1 MRRKAGRRM
10 QRRSLGCVI
19 LFAVLLSPLASWAQ
33 RPPGPPQD
41 HGQRA
46 HQFLAEKK
54 PDLAIPEFRAVLAAD
69 PGNLDAQANL
79 GVLLFFRSD
88 FAGAAPLLK
97 QAVARNPEL
106 SKIRA
111 LLGLA
116 EKSLGQTAEARKDLE
131 AAVPQLTEPPVRIQ
145 AGLALVEIDVAAQD
159 LEHAAATVALLRQV
173 SPTDPRVLYTAYRIA
188 TDQASEAMLS
198 LSIAA
203 PDSAQMHQAM
213 AHELERAR
221 DLPATIANLRKA
233 AELDPALPGINYEL
247 AEALRASDDFKL
259 RAEAEAQYKLA
270 LDRNPRDA
278 RSAAQLGDL
287 AAARSELPAAA
298 TRYRQALAINPKLPE
313 AAIGLAYVDTQNG
326 DFASAA
332 PMLEQ
337 VIAADPT
344 NALAHYRLSVVYR
357 KLNRPDDAKRE
368 LAAYQRYKEIRERMR
383 TIYKQMRQEAPDDDA
398 AAAKREEK

>member
-1 MRRKAGRRM
+1 MLREAGRRM
-10 QRRSLGCVI
+10 QRRLFGFVI
-19 LFAVLLSPLASWAQ
+19 QLTLLCSFGAAPAQ
-33 RPPGPPQD
+33 TSTGSPQD
-41 HGQRA
+41 HAQRA
-46 HQFLAEKK
+46 HQFLTEKK
-54 PDLAIPEFRAVLAAD
+54 PDRAIPEFRAVLAAD

-88 FAGAAPLLK
+88 FAGSAPLLR
-97 QAVARNPEL
+97 QAVAQDAQL
-106 SKIRA
+106 SKIQA

-116 EKSLGQTAEARKDLE
+116 ENHLGKTAEAHQDLE
-131 AAVPQLTEPPVRIQ
+131 AAVPRLTEPTIRIQ
-145 AGLALVEIDVAAQD
+145 AGLALIEIDFAAQD
-159 LEHAAATVALLRQV
+159 LEHAAETAALLRQV
-173 SPTDPRVLYTAYRIA
+173 APTDPRVLYTAYRIA

-247 AEALRASDDFKL
+247 AEALRSSDDLKL
-259 RAEAEAQYKLA
+259 RGEAEAQYKLA
-270 LDRNPRDA
+270 LDHNPRDA

-287 AAARSELPAAA
+287 GAARSELPAAA
-298 TRYRQALAINPKLPE
+298 TRYRQALAIDPKLPE

-326 DFASAA
+326 DYASAA

-344 NALAHYRLSVVYR
+344 NALAHYRLSIVYR

-368 LAAYQRYKEIRERMR
+368 LAAYQRYKEMRERMR

-398 AAAKREEK
+398 APAKPGKK

>member
-1 MRRKAGRRM
+1 M
-10 QRRSLGCVI
+10 
-19 LFAVLLSPLASWAQ
+19 WAQ
-33 RPPGPPQD
+33 ASSGSPQE
-41 HGQRA
+41 HARRA

-54 PDLAIPEFRAVLAAD
+54 PELAIPEFRAVLTAD
-69 PGNLDAQANL
+69 PADLDAQANL
-79 GVLLFFRSD
+79 GVLLFFRGD
-88 FAGAAPLLK
+88 YAGAAPLLK
-97 QAVARNPEL
+97 EAVTQKPEL

-111 LLGLA
+111 LLGLS
-116 EKSLGQTAEARKDLE
+116 EKSLGQAAEARQDFE
-131 AAVPQLTEPPVRIQ
+131 AAVPQLTEPAIRIQ

-173 SPTDPRVLYTAYRIA
+173 APTDPRVLYTAYRIA
-188 TDQASEAMLS
+188 TDEASEAMLS

-247 AEALRASDDFKL
+247 AEALRSSDDLKL

-270 LDRNPRDA
+270 LERNPQDA

-287 AAARSELPAAA
+287 AAGRSDLPAAA
-298 TRYRQALAINPKLPE
+298 ARYRQALAIDPKLPE
-313 AAIGLAYVDTQNG
+313 AELGLAYVDTQNG
-326 DFASAA
+326 DFAAAA

-344 NALAHYRLSVVYR
+344 NALAHFRLSVVYR

-383 TIYKQMRQEAPDDDA
+383 TIYKQMRQEAPEDDT
-398 AAAKREEK
+398 AAAKPGEK

>member
-1 MRRKAGRRM
+1 MRRETRGRVRGVA
-10 QRRSLGCVI
+10 LVGV
-19 LFAVLLSPLASWAQ
+19 VLLALVTSSSGMWAQ
-33 RPPGPPQD
+33 ASSGSPQE
-41 HGQRA
+41 HARRA

-54 PDLAIPEFRAVLAAD
+54 PELAIPEFRSVLTAD
-69 PGNLDAQANL
+69 PADLDAQANL
-79 GVLLFFRSD
+79 GVLLFFRGD
-88 FAGAAPLLK
+88 YAGAAPLLK
-97 QAVARNPEL
+97 EAVTQKPEL

-111 LLGLA
+111 LLGLS
-116 EKSLGQTAEARKDLE
+116 EKSLGQAAEARQDLE
-131 AAVPQLTEPPVRIQ
+131 AAVPQLTEPAIRIQ

-173 SPTDPRVLYTAYRIA
+173 APTDPRVLYTAYRIA
-188 TDQASEAMLS
+188 TDEASEAMLS

-247 AEALRASDDFKL
+247 AEALRSSDDLKL

-270 LDRNPRDA
+270 LDRNPQDA

-287 AAARSELPAAA
+287 AAGRSDLPAAA
-298 TRYRQALAINPKLPE
+298 ARYRQALAIDPKLPE
-313 AAIGLAYVDTQNG
+313 AELGLAYVDTQNG
-326 DFASAA
+326 DFAAAA

-344 NALAHYRLSVVYR
+344 NALAHFRLSVVYR

-383 TIYKQMRQEAPDDDA
+383 TIYKQMRQEAPEDDA
-398 AAAKREEK
+398 AAKPGEK

>member
-1 MRRKAGRRM
+1 M
-10 QRRSLGCVI
+10 QRRSLRC
-19 LFAVLLSPLASWAQ
+19 VLLLTLLASASAAWAQ
-33 RPPGPPQD
+33 TSHETPQD
-41 HGQRA
+41 HAQRA
-46 HQFLAEKK
+46 HQFLSEKN
-54 PDLAIPEFRAVLAAD
+54 PDGAIPEFRAVLAAD
-69 PGNLDAQANL
+69 PRNLDAAANL

-97 QAVARNPEL
+97 QAVAQDGQL
-106 SKIRA
+106 SKIQA

-116 EKSLGQTAEARKDLE
+116 EKSLGQTAEARQDLE
-131 AAVPQLTEPPVRIQ
+131 AAVPNLTEPPVRIQ
-145 AGLALVEIDVAAQD
+145 AGLALVEIDVAEQD
-159 LEHAAATVALLRQV
+159 LDHAAATVALLRQV

-247 AEALRASDDFKL
+247 AEALRASDDPKL

-270 LDRNPRDA
+270 LARNPRDA

-287 AAARSELPAAA
+287 AATRSEFPAAA
-298 TRYRQALAINPKLPE
+298 TRYRQALAIDPKLPE
-313 AAIGLAYVDTQNG
+313 AMLGLAYVDTQNG
-326 DFASAA
+326 NFTAAA

-368 LAAYQRYKEIRERMR
+368 LVAYQRYKEIRERMR
-383 TIYKQMRQEAPDDDA
+383 TIYRQMRQVAPDEDTA
-398 AAAKREEK
+398 AANPGKK

>member
-1 MRRKAGRRM
+1 M
-10 QRRSLGCVI
+10 
-19 LFAVLLSPLASWAQ
+19 WAQ
-33 RPPGPPQD
+33 ASSGSPQE
-41 HGQRA
+41 HARRA

-54 PDLAIPEFRAVLAAD
+54 PELAIPEFRSVLTAD
-69 PGNLDAQANL
+69 PADLDAQANL
-79 GVLLFFRSD
+79 GVLLFFRGD
-88 FAGAAPLLK
+88 YAGAAPLLK
-97 QAVARNPEL
+97 EAVTQKPEL

-111 LLGLA
+111 LLGLS
-116 EKSLGQTAEARKDLE
+116 EKSLGQAAEARQDLE
-131 AAVPQLTEPPVRIQ
+131 AAVPQLTEPAIRIQ

-173 SPTDPRVLYTAYRIA
+173 APTDPRVLYTAYRIA
-188 TDQASEAMLS
+188 TDEASEAMLS

-247 AEALRASDDFKL
+247 AEALRSSDDLKL

-270 LDRNPRDA
+270 LDRNPQDA

-287 AAARSELPAAA
+287 AAGRSDLPAAA
-298 TRYRQALAINPKLPE
+298 ARYRQALAIDPKLPE
-313 AAIGLAYVDTQNG
+313 AELGLAYVDTQNG
-326 DFASAA
+326 DFAAAA

-344 NALAHYRLSVVYR
+344 NALAHFRLSVVYR

-383 TIYKQMRQEAPDDDA
+383 TIYKQMRQEAPEDDA
-398 AAAKREEK
+398 AAKPGEK